1 MLEFNTDRGGIIM
14 RNKNIR
20 KNLLLLEKQL
30 LEECNKRENREEALK
45 GYRRKLNV
53 ALNEEKKVLQLKLN
67 R

>member
-1 MLEFNTDRGGIIM
+1 M